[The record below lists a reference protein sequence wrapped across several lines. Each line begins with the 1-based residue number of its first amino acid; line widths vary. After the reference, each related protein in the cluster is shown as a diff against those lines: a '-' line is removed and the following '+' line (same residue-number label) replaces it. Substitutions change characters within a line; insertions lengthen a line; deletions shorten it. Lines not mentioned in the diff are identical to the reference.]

1 MNSISRRNVV
11 GKSADILVINGLEIP
26 YYHFLYEGDFYKY
39 LRIRN
44 NKYFGNGMR
53 INEYFL
59 TETFKQ
65 YDFNGEYTAFTKAL
79 MVIVHHFTD
88 YTERDL
94 DNNSYKPIIDAIRK
108 TGIIENDSW
117 YNLSLM
123 MIGDEAENEKIEA
136 FIIPHEYTG
145 DFMFPNA
152 IPSLNNLFKRPSISS
167 ITTNREMLESKHYF

>member
-1 MNSISRRNVV
+1 MNSILRGNEMNANKLNVKGFEV
-11 GKSADILVINGLEIP
+11 P
-26 YYHFLYEGDFYKY
+26 YYHFVYEGEFYKY

-65 YDFNGEYTAFTKAL
+65 YDFHDEFIAFTKAM
-79 MVIVHHFTD
+79 MVIIHNFTD

-94 DNNSYKPIIDAIRK
+94 DNNSYKPVIDAVRK

-117 YNLSLM
+117 FNLSLM
-123 MIGDEAENEKIEA
+123 LLGDEAENEKIEV
-136 FIIPHEYTG
+136 FIIPHEYTAH
-145 DFMFPNA
+145 FIFSNELS
-152 IPSLNNLFKRPSISS
+152 IISNLFKRPSISS
-167 ITTNREMLESKHYF
+167 ITTNKEMLESKQFF